1 MGERV
6 TVEPMTFPTDA
17 RGLVIEPIGESDIV
31 RQKNVHLVV
40 TQPGGIRGNHY
51 HLRGTEISVI
61 LGPALVRTRVDGEI
75 RDLEI
80 PEGKAYRLTIPPN
93 IPHAVKNTGTVPQI
107 IIAFNTVVH
116 DPAQP
121 DVVRE
126 VLIEG

>member
-1 MGERV
+1 MI
-6 TVEPMTFPTDA
+6 VEPMTFPTDA
-17 RGLVIEPIGESDIV
+17 RGLVIEPIGGDEIA

-61 LGPALVRTRVDGEI
+61 LGPALVRTREDGEI
-75 RDLEI
+75 RDLQI

-116 DPAQP
+116 DPANP

-126 VLIEG
+126 VLIEA